1 MLEQNFG
8 GSYWYLCLLIQ
19 QDDMFDYIMAG
30 FINGLDQVNLV
41 FWLATPV
48 GKIQRLIF
56 PSLKR
61 SLAFCLC
68 SFNVLCVFICLDF
81 VSVKKERKERRKELG
96 QYPAALTSPLVNNA
110 HYTIISER
118 NKLLKLDFI
127 ATHCVQFCWYLFSSS
142 FYTVFFFFF
151 FGIFYSDTALDILK
165 REKEKLI
172 ITMKRK
178 YLQAAERNTFTF
190 TRMTVFILFF
200 HV

>member
-1 MLEQNFG
+1 M
-8 GSYWYLCLLIQ
+8 
-19 QDDMFDYIMAG
+19 
-30 FINGLDQVNLV
+30 NLV

-81 VSVKKERKERRKELG
+81 VSVKKERKERKKELG

-142 FYTVFFFFF
+142 FYAVFFCYYYFFLASS
-151 FGIFYSDTALDILK
+151 IPILYLTFLRIK

-172 ITMKRK
+172 IATKRK
-178 YLQAAERNTFTF
+178 YLQVAHRNTFTF
-190 TRMTVFILFF
+190 TRMTMLILFF